1 MNIEQMTVV
10 AASDVKP
17 GTAASQDMPM
27 GQGTDGDVSL
37 LPEEA
42 EFDDDS
48 DLFGMRGGYL
58 HPYITLEGS
67 YTDNVFNVQDKTSSF
82 IYRVAPGIWF
92 SLPRTKEIPIEIN
105 PHNTSPGGLQLQIED
120 YEGTDRY
127 QAYALAGANY
137 YAYSEDSSLNDTDF
151 ELEGLFRYNMR
162 GGLSLQAL
170 DSYNYTNDRFEAGA
184 ASRDNIRRYQ
194 SNLIMG
200 TADYTMTEKLRAKA
214 ELSNFWLDYEDEIN
228 EFLNRS
234 DNVLDLYGYFLY
246 SPKTSFF
253 LEYKYTDVVY
263 DSAEQKDNTQH
274 YWYGGMTWDTTEK
287 LALTVKGGYQMREYE
302 DSVVADGYD
311 WDGMVA
317 SLQALYRWTEKTEFT
332 LSGYRRS
339 EESDSTVAIDKL
351 VIGVNFGY
359 RQEYTEKLT
368 GVANFM
374 YENAEYSQLV
384 DSSRD
389 EDRFYFRPALQYL
402 FREWMMMELAYMFD
416 TRESTDDL
424 FDYTTNMVMLNLNL
438 AM

>member
-1 MNIEQMTVV
+1 MLVIFPLTSSAMNIEKMAVV

-17 GTAASQDMPM
+17 GTEASQDMPM

-37 LPEEA
+37 LPEDA
-42 EFDDDS
+42 DFDDDS
-48 DLFGMRGGYL
+48 NLFGLRGGYL
-58 HPYITLEGS
+58 HPYITLEGA
-67 YTDNVFNVQDKTSSF
+67 YTDNVYNVQEETSSF
-82 IYRVAPGIWF
+82 IWRVAPGIWF

-105 PHNTSPGGLQLQIED
+105 PHNSSPGGLQLQLED

-137 YAYSEDSSLNDTDF
+137 YAYTEDSSLNDTDY

-162 GGLSLQAL
+162 GGLSLQVL
-170 DSYNYTNDRFEAGA
+170 DSYNITNDRFEAGA

-200 TADYTMTEKLRAKA
+200 TADYTMTEKLRLKA
-214 ELSNFWLDYEDEIN
+214 DLANFWLDYDDEIN

-234 DNVLDLYGYFLY
+234 DNVFDLYGYFLY

-287 LALTVKGGYQMREYE
+287 LAFTVKGGYQMREYE
-302 DSVVADGYD
+302 DSAVADGYD

-317 SLQALYRWTEKTEFT
+317 SLQA
-332 LSGYRRS
+332 
-339 EESDSTVAIDKL
+339 
-351 VIGVNFGY
+351 
-359 RQEYTEKLT
+359 
-368 GVANFM
+368 
-374 YENAEYSQLV
+374 
-384 DSSRD
+384 
-389 EDRFYFRPALQYL
+389 
-402 FREWMMMELAYMFD
+402 
-416 TRESTDDL
+416 
-424 FDYTTNMVMLNLNL
+424 
-438 AM
+438 